1 MTKKEEKREAKKA
14 KMKELQEIIKAMS
27 PEQRQAIAEKLG
39 ATTIEGRVL
48 SPVNQ
53 CLVYTQFPTATVLGG
68 YQQWQRAGK
77 QVKKGSQG
85 ISIWIPTKKKAETE
99 DGEEKTR
106 FFLISMFDIS
116 QTEEI
121 EQRIAA

>member
-1 MTKKEEKREAKKA
+1 MTKQERIEAKKA
-14 KMKELQEIIKAMS
+14 KTKELQTWLKGLSED
-27 PEQRQAIAEKLG
+27 QRQEIAAKMG

-53 CLVYTQFPTATVLGG
+53 CLVFTQYPNATILGG

-85 ISIWIPTKKKAETE
+85 IAIWIPTRKKAEE
-99 DGEEKTR
+99 DGEEEKTR
-106 FFLISMFDIS
+106 FFMVSMFDIS
-116 QTEEI
+116 QTEEM
-121 EQRIAA
+121 EMKAAA

>member
-1 MTKKEEKREAKKA
+1 MTKQERIEAKKA
-14 KMKELQEIIKAMS
+14 KTKELQAWLKGLSED
-27 PEQRQAIAEKLG
+27 QRQEIAAKMG

-68 YQQWQRAGK
+68 YQQWRRAGK

-85 ISIWIPTKKKAETE
+85 IGIWIPTRKKAEE
-99 DGEEKTR
+99 DGEEEKTR
-106 FFLISMFDIS
+106 FFMVSMFDIS
-116 QTEEI
+116 QTEEM
-121 EQRIAA
+121 EMKAAA

>member
-1 MTKKEEKREAKKA
+1 MTKQERIEAKKA
-14 KMKELQEIIKAMS
+14 KTKELQAWLKGLSED
-27 PEQRQAIAEKLG
+27 QRQEIAAKMG

-53 CLVYTQFPTATVLGG
+53 CLIYTQYPNATILGG

>member
-85 ISIWIPTKKKAETE
+85 IGIWIPTRKKAEE
-99 DGEEKTR
+99 DGEEEKTR
-106 FFLISMFDIS
+106 FFMVSMFDIS
-116 QTEEI
+116 QTEEM
-121 EQRIAA
+121 EMKAAA

>member
-1 MTKKEEKREAKKA
+1 MTKQERIEAKKA
-14 KMKELQEIIKAMS
+14 KTKELQAWLKGLSED
-27 PEQRQAIAEKLG
+27 QRQEIAAKMG

-53 CLVYTQFPTATVLGG
+53 CLIYTQYPNATILGG

-85 ISIWIPTKKKAETE
+85 IGIWIPTRKKAEE
-99 DGEEKTR
+99 DGEEEKTR
-106 FFLISMFDIS
+106 FFMVSMFDIS
-116 QTEEI
+116 QTEEM
-121 EQRIAA
+121 EMKAAA

>member
-1 MTKKEEKREAKKA
+1 MTKQERIEAKKA
-14 KMKELQEIIKAMS
+14 KTKELQTWLKGLSED
-27 PEQRQAIAEKLG
+27 QRQEIAAKMG

-53 CLVYTQFPTATVLGG
+53 CLVFTQYPNATILGG

-85 ISIWIPTKKKAETE
+85 IGIWIPTRKKAEE
-99 DGEEKTR
+99 DGEEEKTR
-106 FFLISMFDIS
+106 FFMVSMFDIS
-116 QTEEI
+116 QTEEM
-121 EQRIAA
+121 EMKAAA